1 MQILE
6 VAEGLEYIH
15 SEGIIHGDATAYG
28 LNGETVVRSFDSGE
42 SGQNTENRDNHK
54 TQNNS

>member
-1 MQILE
+1 MSDRRLTSE
-6 VAEGLEYIH
+6 VDVLRAR
-15 SEGIIHGDATAYG
+15 GDATAYG
-28 LNGETVVRSFDSGE
+28 LNGETVVRSFDSGA

>member
-15 SEGIIHGDATAYG
+15 SEGIIHGDIRGVFHLKQAPI
-28 LNGETVVRSFDSGE
+28 VR
-42 SGQNTENRDNHK
+42 N
-54 TQNNS
+54 